1 MNLHALR
8 LFHVIAETGS
18 VTRASELL
26 NISQPAIS
34 AQIRKLEK
42 ELGLPLLKAQ
52 GRGIALT
59 DVGDKLFTY
68 SRRLFAVEQQIEQ
81 FLQDYKM
88 GELGHIFKSQYEH
101 VEMSINTTNSTDALK
116 QLLNLEVDLAIYGGL
131 PETYPESVHAEEMF
145 RDELWF
151 VVSPK
156 HRYAGQRVSLHDM
169 VREPF
174 VMREIGSSTRE
185 RFMALCRTYNAQAPR
200 IALQFNGLNETVQAV
215 IAGYG
220 ASFVSA
226 LVVREYV
233 ERGLLSRVFVEGVDL
248 MNTISVYTRKNEP
261 LSPAVQRFVDLI
273 REHPHG

>member
-273 REHPHG
+273 REHPQG

>member
-1 MNLHALR
+1 M
-8 LFHVIAETGS
+8 
-18 VTRASELL
+18 TRASELL

>member
-233 ERGLLSRVFVEGVDL
+233 ERGLLSRVFVDGVDL

-273 REHPHG
+273 REHPQG